1 MDKLLFNESIS
12 SLKLNQG
19 WFAEIPRDFLYLACS
34 RHVVPKKEFV
44 DKYGT
49 DSHQSLEFY
58 GDKVLSMIGTMII
71 FQMYGLKITPG
82 QATQIYSS
90 FSSNEALLDLAEH
103 ENFCQNL
110 VKGIKCKY
118 SRPTS
123 KHNVCSDSLEA
134 VIGAIYIYGM
144 STSNI
149 FVIDEIYK
157 WFTSFDFVLSHLS
170 TVSGI
175 TIEALKEILD
185 LEDHPIDWDVNI
197 NMENKKWWK
206 NCSKNVKTPVKQI
219 KKETKISIVKGT
231 SESNQEFLKRLER
244 VYETKSVTEVEDDN
258 SLVVYIELPVGT
270 LRGISP
276 KGDYEE
282 AIVNLIQEI
291 NKYV

>member
-103 ENFCQNL
+103 ENLRHQF
-110 VKGIKCKY
+110 
-118 SRPTS
+118 
-123 KHNVCSDSLEA
+123 
-134 VIGAIYIYGM
+134 
-144 STSNI
+144 
-149 FVIDEIYK
+149 
-157 WFTSFDFVLSHLS
+157 
-170 TVSGI
+170 
-175 TIEALKEILD
+175 EAL
-185 LEDHPIDWDVNI
+185 
-197 NMENKKWWK
+197 
-206 NCSKNVKTPVKQI
+206 
-219 KKETKISIVKGT
+219 GG
-231 SESNQEFLKRLER
+231 R
-244 VYETKSVTEVEDDN
+244 YN
-258 SLVVYIELPVGT
+258 SLQTTASLQE
-270 LRGISP
+270 
-276 KGDYEE
+276 
-282 AIVNLIQEI
+282 QEI
-291 NKYV
+291 EKLRSKPIYFPSADQKSE